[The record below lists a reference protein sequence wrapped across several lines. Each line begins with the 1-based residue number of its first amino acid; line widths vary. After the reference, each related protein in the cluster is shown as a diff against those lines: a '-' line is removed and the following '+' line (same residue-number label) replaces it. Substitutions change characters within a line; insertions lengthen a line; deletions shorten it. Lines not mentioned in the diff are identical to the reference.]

1 MAKKYDT
8 HDDFEEIMLAV
19 IHKKDVAFSDKFL
32 QTHQM
37 LMDAAYLLQEK
48 GTIKRCIDEFANR
61 HNVCENTAR
70 NYLANCSKY
79 YQVIEPMQSRNF
91 ISNSIYG
98 LLMKERETI
107 SAFKDEKTRAMMLAM
122 NSKNLISFLR
132 ELPSSEAIDQE
143 KWQPKT
149 TINVFDPTLI
159 VEAEMS
165 EEALQKAIQEL
176 KHTSTSGDVLTFEA
190 DE

>member
-1 MAKKYDT
+1 MQ
-8 HDDFEEIMLAV
+8 DDFEEIMLAV
-19 IHKKDVAFSDKFL
+19 IHKKEVAYSDKFL
-32 QTHQM
+32 ETHQM

-48 GTIKRCIDEFANR
+48 GTIKRCIDEFSNR
-61 HNVCENTAR
+61 HNVSENTAR

-79 YQVIEPMQSRNF
+79 YQIVEPMQSRNF

-98 LLMKERETI
+98 LLMKERDSI
-107 SAFKDEKTRAMMLAM
+107 GAFKDEKVRAMMLAM
-122 NSKNLISFLR
+122 NSKNLISFLK

-149 TINVFDPTLI
+149 TINVFDPSLI

-165 EEALQKAIQEL
+165 DEALQKAILEL
-176 KHTSTSGDVLTFEA
+176 KHTSTSGDILTYEA
-190 DE
+190 SE